1 MEKGGRFLEHNEP
14 PKGKTWVKVL
24 AVILAVVLVIGGL
37 GAWFVVSKMNKIQK
51 AQQGENKLTQDDISK
66 LLVEDPAEATEETEP
81 TETTVPK
88 ETSPDWG
95 KTGKVVNVLLIGQ
108 DAREGENSKNADTLI
123 LLTVNKETKKLTM
136 TSFLRDTYVT
146 LNGVEDADGKPHSGS
161 TKLTLAYALGYG
173 WGGDLGAMI
182 LMDNVIT
189 KNFGPVVDH
198 NIEVNMEAF
207 DACINALH
215 GVTIT
220 LNEDEVKYMNNYF
233 KDYDDRTF
241 EVGDNLVDG
250 WAAEVYVR
258 TRHSNNGDNDF
269 NRTNRQ
275 RMVVAQVL
283 EKVKN
288 MSLLEI
294 NALVDELL
302 PYVVTDM
309 SNTDMTNYITELLPI
324 LPQLTMDTIQCPN
337 KEDMEMWGELAD
349 IFHDGM
355 EQSILHFNSDKA
367 KAILEPIT
375 ECD

>member
-1 MEKGGRFLEHNEP
+1 M
-14 PKGKTWVKVL
+14 
-24 AVILAVVLVIGGL
+24 
-37 GAWFVVSKMNKIQK
+37 
-51 AQQGENKLTQDDISK
+51 
-66 LLVEDPAEATEETEP
+66 
-81 TETTVPK
+81 
-88 ETSPDWG
+88 
-95 KTGKVVNVLLIGQ
+95 
-108 DAREGENSKNADTLI
+108 
-123 LLTVNKETKKLTM
+123 
-136 TSFLRDTYVT
+136 
-146 LNGVEDADGKPHSGS
+146 
-161 TKLTLAYALGYG
+161 
-173 WGGDLGAMI
+173 
-182 LMDNVIT
+182 
-189 KNFGPVVDH
+189 
-198 NIEVNMEAF
+198 
-207 DACINALH
+207 
-215 GVTIT
+215 
-220 LNEDEVKYMNNYF
+220 
-233 KDYDDRTF
+233 
-241 EVGDNLVDG
+241 DG

-355 EQSILHFNSDKA
+355 EHSILHFNSDKA

>member
-1 MEKGGRFLEHNEP
+1 M
-14 PKGKTWVKVL
+14 
-24 AVILAVVLVIGGL
+24 
-37 GAWFVVSKMNKIQK
+37 
-51 AQQGENKLTQDDISK
+51 
-66 LLVEDPAEATEETEP
+66 
-81 TETTVPK
+81 PK

-95 KTGKVVNVLLIGQ
+95 KTGKVINVLLIGQ

-146 LNGVEDADGKPHSGS
+146 LNGVVDADGKPHSGS

-173 WGGDLGAMI
+173 WGGDLGAMT

-355 EQSILHFNSDKA
+355 EHSILHFNSDKA